1 MIEIEIIKELELPEK
16 FDQYDEARKQGFLK
30 VKELKEKGTPVV
42 GIFCT
47 YTPMEIIHASGA
59 AAVGLCGTSDAPI
72 EHAEQHLPKNLC
84 PLIKSSYGFAVSD
97 TCPYFYFSDLIV
109 GETTCDGKKKM
120 YELMGKMKDTHVMH
134 LPQGQ
139 DKDHAFRY
147 WREELVILK
156 EKLEEKFNI
165 EITDDMLREEIKK
178 RNEERRILMEYYELG
193 KLDPSPI
200 TGVEINGTLEALG
213 FQFDRDSQ
221 NALIAERTKE
231 LREKYENELKGT
243 KTNRPRILVTG
254 CPVGGVREKVL
265 QTIEDSGAD
274 IVAYENCGGVREK
287 QTLVDETKDPID
299 ALTEKY
305 LNVSCSVMT
314 PNPRRFEALDD
325 MIDEYK
331 IDGVIEVVLQ
341 ACHTFAVEA
350 HNVKEFVTE
359 KKNKPYVYIETDYSK
374 LDIGQIKTRVEAFL
388 EMVREQDTVEAV

>member
-1 MIEIEIIKELELPEK
+1 M
-16 FDQYDEARKQGFLK
+16 
-30 VKELKEKGTPVV
+30 KELKEKGTPVV
-42 GIFCT
+42 GVFCT
-47 YTPMEIIHASGA
+47 YTPMDIIHAAGA
-59 AAVGLCGTSDAPI
+59 AAVGLCGTSDVPI
-72 EHAEQHLPKNLC
+72 PHAEQHLPKNLC

-109 GETTCDGKKKM
+109 GKTTCDGKKKM

-147 WREELVILK
+147 WREELVLLK
-156 EKLEEKFNI
+156 ERLEEKFNI

-200 TGVEINGTLEALG
+200 SGVEINGTLETLG
-213 FQFDRDSQ
+213 FQFDREAQ

-231 LREKYENELKGT
+231 LRDKYEKELKGR

-254 CPVGGVREKVL
+254 CPV
-265 QTIEDSGAD
+265 S
-274 IVAYENCGGVREK
+274 GVREK

-341 ACHTFAVEA
+341 ACHTFAVESQ
-350 HNVKEFVTE
+350 NVKEFVTE

-374 LDIGQIKTRVEAFL
+374 LDVGQIKTRVEAFL
-388 EMVREQDTVEAV
+388 EMVKEQETVAAV